1 MKKFLIAF
9 FALSLP
15 AMMVAH
21 NGEEGNVTYK
31 VDAAKSSVA
40 WKGRKVTGEHEGL
53 ISVASGTIKMDGD
66 KLIGGEFVIDMTS
79 LTVTDLDPDMK
90 AKLEGHLKSDD
101 FFGVANHPTALL
113 KITEVKSKGDVYL
126 VTADVT
132 IKDITHP
139 VEFETTVSKDDGS
152 MIATSK
158 ITIDRSKFN
167 VRYGSDSF
175 FDNLGDKVIYDN
187 FDLTVQL
194 VYSEVVSD

>member
-1 MKKFLIAF
+1 MKKILIAF

-15 AMMVAH
+15 AMMLAH

-40 WKGRKVTGEHEGL
+40 WQGQKLTGSHEGL
-53 ISVASGTIKMDGD
+53 ISIASGTIEMDGD
-66 KLIGGEFVIDMTS
+66 KLTGGEFVIDMTS
-79 LTVTDLDPDMK
+79 LTTTGMDADMG

-101 FFGVANHPTALL
+101 FFGVASHPTALL
-113 KITEVKSKGDVYL
+113 KITKVKSKGGVYF

-132 IKDITHP
+132 IKDITRP
-139 VEFETTVSKDDGS
+139 VEFETTVTKDGGS

-167 VRYGSDSF
+167 VRYGSGSF
-175 FDNLGDKVIYDN
+175 FDNLGDKAIYDD

-194 VYSEVVSD
+194 VYSEVASD